1 MATCPRC
8 GRYFDVQHQCVG
20 LWRLRLGVLRATL
33 VGGCVGALAGWTAMT
48 VIFGAASWAAV
59 GITAVVG
66 MVTARAALGGE
77 PPSAGR
83 PH

>member
-1 MATCPRC
+1 MQHRC
-8 GRYFDVQHQCVG
+8 AG

-33 VGGCVGALAGWTAMT
+33 VGGLAGALVGWMVLT

-59 GITAVVG
+59 GLTAVVG

-77 PPSAGR
+77 PPSIGR